1 MSQCLAGPGPVSE
14 LPAELTKEHH
24 RTMFVLKTKSQEETM
39 RHLGVG
45 WIGTLIVVMAGT
57 AAAQV
62 IERVSVSSDEV
73 EANGDSISPVYDGVS
88 EDGRFV
94 VFESDATNLVPAD
107 GNGLRDVF
115 VRDRLLGTTIR
126 VSEAWSGGDATGE
139 SIYPSISED
148 GRWIAFS
155 SDAPD
160 LVVDDTNAAQD
171 VFVYDRTTG
180 QVSRVSMG
188 WDGSEG
194 NGDSRTPSISGDGR
208 YVAFRSGA
216 TNIVP
221 GSMTVSKS
229 IYVRDLQTGD
239 NELVSETW
247 DGFQESGGSW
257 YPHISADGRHVAFI
271 SNSTDLVSFDDNEVN
286 DVFMRD
292 LDLGVNSMIG
302 VDIDGEAGNSNTGGF
317 GISADGRYA
326 GFFSNASDLLPP
338 GEDTNAAQDAFV
350 RDLDL
355 GVTERVSVNSSGS
368 QANAGSGPATLDSSG
383 RYAAFHSEATNLV
396 DGDDNIA
403 TDIFGHDRATGIST
417 LLTITA
423 AGVQSD
429 NNSTNPTLSGDGCFV
444 AFNSV
449 ATNLV
454 AQDANGFQDVFI
466 AYGPAT
472 IFADG
477 FETGETSRFS
487 STVP

>member
-1 MSQCLAGPGPVSE
+1 
-14 LPAELTKEHH
+14 
-24 RTMFVLKTKSQEETM
+24 M
-39 RHLGVG
+39 RRIGVG
-45 WIGTLIVVMAGT
+45 RIGILIAVMTGT
-57 AAAQV
+57 VSAQV
-62 IERVSVSSDEV
+62 IERVSVSSTEV

-94 VFESDATNLVPAD
+94 VFESDATNLVTAD

-115 VRDRLLGTTIR
+115 VRDRLLGTTTR
-126 VSEAWSGGDATGE
+126 VSEAWSGGDATGI
-139 SIYPSISED
+139 SFYPSISED
-148 GRWIAFS
+148 GRWIAFT

-208 YVAFRSGA
+208 YVAFRSSA
-216 TNIVP
+216 TNLVP

-271 SNSTDLVSFDDNEVN
+271 SNSTDLVSFDDNGVN

-326 GFFSNASDLLPP
+326 GVSSNATDLLPP
-338 GEDTNAAQDAFV
+338 GEDDNAVQDAFV

-355 GVTERVSVNSSGS
+355 GVTERVSVSSSGE
-368 QANAGSGPATLDSSG
+368 QADAGSGPATLDGSG
-383 RYAAFHSEATNLV
+383 RFVAFHSESSNLV
-396 DGDDNIA
+396 DGDVNVA
-403 TDIFGHDRATGIST
+403 TDIFGHDRATGITT

-423 AGVQSD
+423 AGAQSND
-429 NNSTNPTLSGDGCFV
+429 NSVDPTMSADGCFV
-444 AFNSV
+444 VFKSL

-454 AQDANGFQDVFI
+454 PDDANGFQDVFV

>member
-1 MSQCLAGPGPVSE
+1 V
-14 LPAELTKEHH
+14 T
-24 RTMFVLKTKSQEETM
+24 T
-39 RHLGVG
+39 
-45 WIGTLIVVMAGT
+45 GT
-57 AAAQV
+57 ADAQV
-62 IERVSVSSDEV
+62 IERVSVSSTEV
-73 EANGDSISPVYDGVS
+73 EANGDSFAPVYDAVS
-88 EDGRFV
+88 ENGRFV
-94 VFESDATNLVPAD
+94 VFESDAANLVAD
-107 GNGLRDVF
+107 DNNGLRDVF

-160 LVVDDTNAAQD
+160 LVMDDTNAFQD
-171 VFVYDRTTG
+171 VFVFDRVSG
-180 QVSRVSMG
+180 EVSRVSMG
-188 WDGSEG
+188 WDGSQG

-216 TNIVP
+216 TNLVS
-221 GSMTVSKS
+221 GSMTESRS
-229 IYVRDLQTGD
+229 IYVCDLQTGE
-239 NELVSETW
+239 NELASVTW
-247 DGFQESGGSW
+247 DGFQESTGSW

-271 SNSTDLVSFDDNEVN
+271 SNSTNLVAFDDNASN

-292 LDLGVNSMIG
+292 LDLGVTTMIG
-302 VDIDGEAGNSNTGGF
+302 VNTDGEAGNGNTGGF

-326 GFFSNASDLLPP
+326 GVFSNASDLLPP

-355 GVTERVSVNSSGS
+355 GVTERVSVSSSGE
-368 QANAGSGPATLDSSG
+368 QADAGGGPATLDGSG
-383 RYAAFHSEATNLV
+383 RFVAFHSESSNLV

-403 TDIFGHDRATGIST
+403 TDIFGRDRATGITT
-417 LLTITA
+417 LLTITE

-429 NNSTNPTLSGDGCFV
+429 GNSTGPTLSADGCFV

-454 AQDANGFQDVFI
+454 PDDTNGYQDVFI

-487 STVP
+487 HAVP

>member
-1 MSQCLAGPGPVSE
+1 
-14 LPAELTKEHH
+14 
-24 RTMFVLKTKSQEETM
+24 MFVLKTKSQEETM

-45 WIGTLIVVMAGT
+45 WIGILIAVTAGT

-62 IERVSVSSDEV
+62 IERVSVSSAEV

-115 VRDRLLGTTIR
+115 VRDRLLGTTTR
-126 VSEAWSGGDATGE
+126 VSEAWSGGDATGI
-139 SIYPSISED
+139 SLYPSISED

-160 LVVDDTNAAQD
+160 LVIDDTNAAQD
-171 VFVYDRTTG
+171 VFVFDRTTG

-216 TNIVP
+216 TNLVP

-229 IYVRDLQTGD
+229 IYVCDLQTGD
-239 NELVSETW
+239 NELVSVTW

-271 SNSTDLVSFDDNEVN
+271 SNSTDLVSFDDNGVN

-292 LDLGVNSMIG
+292 LDLGVTSMIG

-326 GFFSNASDLLPP
+326 GVFSNATDLLPP

-350 RDLDL
+350 RDFDL
-355 GVTERVSVNSSGS
+355 GVTERVSVSSSGE
-368 QANAGSGPATLDSSG
+368 QADVGSGPATLDGSG
-383 RYAAFHSEATNLV
+383 RFAAFHSESSNLV
-396 DGDDNIA
+396 DGDDNVA
-403 TDIFGHDRATGIST
+403 SDIFGHDRATGITT
-417 LLTITA
+417 LLTITE

-429 NNSTNPTLSGDGCFV
+429 GDSTGPTLSADGCFV
-444 AFNSV
+444 VFSSV

-454 AQDANGFQDVFI
+454 PDDTNGFQDVFV

-472 IFADG
+472 IFSDG
-477 FETGETSRFS
+477 FETGGTSRFS
-487 STVP
+487 LTVP